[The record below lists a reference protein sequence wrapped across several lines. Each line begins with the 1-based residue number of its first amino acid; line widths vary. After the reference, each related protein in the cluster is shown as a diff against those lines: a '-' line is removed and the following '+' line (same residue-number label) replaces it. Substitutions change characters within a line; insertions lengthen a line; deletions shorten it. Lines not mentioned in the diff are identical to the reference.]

1 MYLAERNKENMT
13 KLICQLVSASV
24 SLDVI
29 DLHERINSSYGQR
42 ILQTPST
49 LNYTST
55 DERQRFARIA
65 LGTALPLTFYEPLQS
80 SAQTDV
86 EAEDVFSKNDDPPSL
101 TKPLS
106 FIYVR
111 YRDWKQYDQG
121 NF

>member
-13 KLICQLVSASV
+13 KLICQLVSANV

-86 EAEDVFSKNDDPPSL
+86 EAEDVFSKNDDSPSL

-111 YRDWKQYDQG
+111 YRD
-121 NF
+121 

>member
-86 EAEDVFSKNDDPPSL
+86 EAEDVFSKNDDSPSL

-111 YRDWKQYDQG
+111 YRDWKQYDQA

>member
-111 YRDWKQYDQG
+111 YRDWKQYDQA